1 MSYPNSAMTSTGGLI
16 GWNERRRDLRLYVTL
31 SAKALFM
38 QREHDARWLVRSA
51 INKGA
56 KFTRIDIARDDVGM
70 DEGILDLDLIAKK
83 IQRREVVTRWRVWSR
98 IVSGG
103 IQSQGNF
110 FGDTVY
116 LGNRAGESFLR
127 IYNKAGQTGVENHW
141 IRVELELKGDK
152 AVSLSRDIY
161 SEKADLAQ
169 ILYYMVRFVDKSDTT
184 ERKVRWKDSQW
195 WTDFVGTCKGQRLE
209 LPRYETGLEDVERW
223 LTKQVAGSLALFED
237 VGRLDLV
244 MAKGQE
250 RLQKDQRLQRLAKT
264 VKDGGLKEQAMKKAE
279 ERKKIS
285 DWRYSK
291 DLVQEVE
298 DLK

>member
-127 IYNKAGQTGVENHW
+127 MYNKAGQTGVENHW

-169 ILYYMVRFVDKSDTT
+169 ILYYMVRFVDKSETT
-184 ERKVRWKDSQW
+184 ERKVRWKDSPW

-209 LPRYETGLEDVERW
+209 LPRYETGLEDVQNW
-223 LTKQVAGSLALFED
+223 MNKQVSGSLALLAD
-237 VGRLDLV
+237 VGKLDPI
-244 MAKGQE
+244 MKKGRE
-250 RLQKDQRLQRLAKT
+250 RLEQDARLQRMAKMT
-264 VKDGGLKEQAMKKAE
+264 KEEARKQAE
-279 ERKKIS
+279 EKRKEKVAIQK
-285 DWRYSK
+285 WRYS
-291 DLVQEVE
+291 E